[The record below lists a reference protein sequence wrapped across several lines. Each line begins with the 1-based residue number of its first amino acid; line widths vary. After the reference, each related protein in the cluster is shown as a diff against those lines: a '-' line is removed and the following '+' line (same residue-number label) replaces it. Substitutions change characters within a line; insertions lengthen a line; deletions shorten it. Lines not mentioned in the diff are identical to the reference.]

1 MVQDESLIIKLMIV
15 ATPSHRSK
23 SRWRGRGNRRERKQT
38 QRKRKRKKVS
48 QLLDFNVLPAVEGHH
63 KIKEEEGG
71 GEGKSEEEEGRKTEE
86 VKEEEVFLPAKC
98 VVSRLRKMV

>member
-38 QRKRKRKKVS
+38 QRKRNRKKVS

-63 KIKEEEGG
+63 KIKEEEGE
-71 GEGKSEEEEGRKTEE
+71 EGKERVRRKKVE
-86 VKEEEVFLPAKC
+86 KQ
-98 VVSRLRKMV
+98 RK